1 MITNLTIL
9 YIIASGILA
18 LFVALFQYIHKM
30 KRNLINWSL
39 ATLRFVTVFSL
50 LLLIINPKFDK
61 NVIKVV
67 KPILAVAVDNSQSIK
82 YLNKDS
88 LSKIAT
94 ELILGNSGLSEKYDI
109 KTYSFGKQLNQNKF
123 LNFNE
128 KQTNITKAIQDIESI
143 HESQIAPIVLISDG
157 NQTIGTNYGYASK
170 AFKQAVF
177 PLILGDSIFNTDLK
191 ILQINVNKY
200 AYLNNKFPVEIFCSY
215 LGNKTISTELTISSG
230 NQTIHKE
237 LLEFSPE
244 VNSRIITPLIKTT
257 KVGQQAYQ
265 VSLKPIQNEKNKVN
279 NLKYISLETIDEF
292 SKVALI
298 STISHP
304 DIGALKTSIES
315 NKQRLVDILKPEEFI
330 ATNESY
336 GLVILYQPNTEF
348 NNVFERTKK
357 MNNNVFIIGG
367 SNTQWSFL
375 NEIQSDFYQE
385 VTGQNESFQGKI
397 NLDFMNFNSTDYRFI
412 SHPPLTT
419 EFGQVSIKTQYE
431 TLLYKSV
438 NGVLTNEPLWFT
450 YENNSSRNSVLL
462 AENLW
467 KWRMYSFQ
475 QNLNFVTFDSFI
487 AKVIQY
493 LDVKNQDNRLIV
505 DYQSV
510 YDGGQELEISAQYF
524 NKNYEL
530 DSNANIEITFTN
542 NKSGLQLEFPMIT
555 DSYSYKLDLSVLD
568 AGAYS
573 FEVKVNKESLRKSGV
588 IEILEFNIEQQFLNS
603 DVSQLEQLS
612 INTSTTMYF
621 DSQINELI
629 DQLLSENRFY
639 SVQKI
644 TKKSVYLLDITF
656 MLFLLFSSLTT
667 EWLIRKYRG
676 LT

>member
-18 LFVALFQYIHKM
+18 LFVALFQYIYKM

-88 LSKIAT
+88 LSKLAT
-94 ELILGNSGLSEKYDI
+94 ELILGNSELSEKYDI

-257 KVGQQAYQ
+257 KVGQQVYQ

-367 SNTQWSFL
+367 SNTQWRFL
-375 NEIQSDFYQE
+375 NEIQSDFYLE

-542 NKSGLQLEFPMIT
+542 NKSGRQLEFPMIT

-667 EWLIRKYRG
+667 EWLIRKYKG
-676 LT
+676 ST

>member
-18 LFVALFQYIHKM
+18 LFVALFQYIYKM

-88 LSKIAT
+88 LSKLAT

-367 SNTQWSFL
+367 SNTQWRFL

-385 VTGQNESFQGKI
+385 VTGQNELFQGKI

-542 NKSGLQLEFPMIT
+542 NKSGRQLEFPMIT

-667 EWLIRKYRG
+667 EWLIRKYKG

>member
-18 LFVALFQYIHKM
+18 LFVALFQYIYKM

-88 LSKIAT
+88 LSQLAT

-367 SNTQWSFL
+367 SNTQWHFL
-375 NEIQSDFYQE
+375 NEIQSDFYLE

-542 NKSGLQLEFPMIT
+542 NKSGRQLEFPMIT

-667 EWLIRKYRG
+667 EWLIRKYKG

>member
-18 LFVALFQYIHKM
+18 LFVALFQYIYKM

-157 NQTIGTNYGYASK
+157 NQTIGPNYGYASK

-367 SNTQWSFL
+367 SNTQWRFL
-375 NEIQSDFYQE
+375 NEIQSDFYLE

-542 NKSGLQLEFPMIT
+542 NKSGRQLEFPMIT

-612 INTSTTMYF
+612 INTSTTMFF

-667 EWLIRKYRG
+667 EWLVRKYKG

>member
-88 LSKIAT
+88 LSKLAT

-367 SNTQWSFL
+367 SNTQWRFL

-542 NKSGLQLEFPMIT
+542 NKSGRQLEFPMIT

-667 EWLIRKYRG
+667 EWLIRKYKG

>member
-18 LFVALFQYIHKM
+18 LFVALFQYIYKM

-88 LSKIAT
+88 LSKLAT

-367 SNTQWSFL
+367 SNTQWRFL
-375 NEIQSDFYQE
+375 NEIQSDFYLE

-542 NKSGLQLEFPMIT
+542 NKSGRQLEFPMIT

-667 EWLIRKYRG
+667 EWLIRKYKG

>member
-18 LFVALFQYIHKM
+18 LFVALFQYIYKM

-88 LSKIAT
+88 LSKLAT

-143 HESQIAPIVLISDG
+143 HESKIAPIVLISDG

-367 SNTQWSFL
+367 SNTQWRFL
-375 NEIQSDFYQE
+375 NEIQSDFYLE

-542 NKSGLQLEFPMIT
+542 NKSGRQLEFPMIT

-667 EWLIRKYRG
+667 EWLIRKYKG

>member
-1 MITNLTIL
+1 
-9 YIIASGILA
+9 
-18 LFVALFQYIHKM
+18 M

-88 LSKIAT
+88 LSKLAT

-257 KVGQQAYQ
+257 KVGQQVYQ

-298 STISHP
+298 STMSHP

-336 GLVILYQPNTEF
+336 GLVISYQPNTEF

-367 SNTQWSFL
+367 SNTQWHFL

-542 NKSGLQLEFPMIT
+542 NKSGRQLEFPMIT

-612 INTSTTMYF
+612 INTSTTMFF

-667 EWLIRKYRG
+667 EWLIRKYKG

>member
-88 LSKIAT
+88 LSQLAT

-157 NQTIGTNYGYASK
+157 NQTIGPNYGYASK

-367 SNTQWSFL
+367 SNTQWHFL
-375 NEIQSDFYQE
+375 NEIQSDFYLE

-542 NKSGLQLEFPMIT
+542 NKSGRQLEFPMIT

>member
-1 MITNLTIL
+1 MITNQTIL
-9 YIIASGILA
+9 YIIGSGILA
-18 LFVALFQYIHKM
+18 LFVALFQYIYIM

-61 NVIKVV
+61 NIIKVV

-88 LSKIAT
+88 LSQLAT

-257 KVGQQAYQ
+257 KVGQQVYQ

-573 FEVKVNKESLRKSGV
+573 FEVKVNKESLRQSGV

-612 INTSTTMYF
+612 INTSTTMFF

-667 EWLIRKYRG
+667 EWLIRKYKG

>member
-1 MITNLTIL
+1 VITNLTIL

-18 LFVALFQYIHKM
+18 LFVALFQYIYKM

-367 SNTQWSFL
+367 SNTQWHFL
-375 NEIQSDFYQE
+375 NEIQSDFYLE

-542 NKSGLQLEFPMIT
+542 NKSGRQLEFPMIT

-573 FEVKVNKESLRKSGV
+573 FEVKVNKEPLLKSGV

-667 EWLIRKYRG
+667 EWLIRKYKG

>member
-1 MITNLTIL
+1 VITNLTIL

-88 LSKIAT
+88 LSKLAT

-367 SNTQWSFL
+367 SNTQWHFL
-375 NEIQSDFYQE
+375 NEIQSDFYLE

-542 NKSGLQLEFPMIT
+542 NKSGRQLEFPMIT

-667 EWLIRKYRG
+667 EWLIRKYKG

>member
-1 MITNLTIL
+1 
-9 YIIASGILA
+9 
-18 LFVALFQYIHKM
+18 M

-367 SNTQWSFL
+367 SNTQWHFL
-375 NEIQSDFYQE
+375 NEIQSDFYLE

-542 NKSGLQLEFPMIT
+542 NKSGRQLEFPMIT

-667 EWLIRKYRG
+667 EWLIRKYKG

>member
-18 LFVALFQYIHKM
+18 LFVALFQYIYKM

-88 LSKIAT
+88 LSQLAT

-109 KTYSFGKQLNQNKF
+109 KTYSFGKQLNQNNF

-367 SNTQWSFL
+367 SNTQWRFL
-375 NEIQSDFYQE
+375 NEIQSDFYLE
-385 VTGQNESFQGKI
+385 VTGQNELFQGKI
-397 NLDFMNFNSTDYRFI
+397 NLDFMNFNCTDYRFI

-450 YENNSSRNSVLL
+450 YQNNSSRNSVLL

-542 NKSGLQLEFPMIT
+542 NKSGRQLEFPMIT

-573 FEVKVNKESLRKSGV
+573 FEVKVNKEPLLKSGV

-639 SVQKI
+639 SVRKI

-656 MLFLLFSSLTT
+656 MLFLFFSSLTT
-667 EWLIRKYRG
+667 EWLIRKYKG

>member
-18 LFVALFQYIHKM
+18 LFVALFQYIYKM

-88 LSKIAT
+88 LSQLAT

-367 SNTQWSFL
+367 SNTQWRFL

-542 NKSGLQLEFPMIT
+542 NKSGRQLEFPMIT

-667 EWLIRKYRG
+667 EWLIRKYKG

>member
-18 LFVALFQYIHKM
+18 LFVALFQYIYKM

-88 LSKIAT
+88 LSKLAT

-367 SNTQWSFL
+367 SNTQWRFL

-542 NKSGLQLEFPMIT
+542 NKSGRQLEFPMIT

-667 EWLIRKYRG
+667 EWLIRKYKG

>member
-18 LFVALFQYIHKM
+18 LFVALFQYIYKM

-88 LSKIAT
+88 LSQLAT

-143 HESQIAPIVLISDG
+143 YESQIAPIVLISDG

-367 SNTQWSFL
+367 SNTQWRFL

-542 NKSGLQLEFPMIT
+542 NKSGRQLEFPMIT

-667 EWLIRKYRG
+667 EWLIRKYKG

>member
-18 LFVALFQYIHKM
+18 LFVALFQYIYKM

-88 LSKIAT
+88 LSKLAT

-367 SNTQWSFL
+367 SNTQWRFL

-542 NKSGLQLEFPMIT
+542 NKSGRQLEFPMIT

-573 FEVKVNKESLRKSGV
+573 FEVKVNKEPLLKSGV

-639 SVQKI
+639 SVRKI
-644 TKKSVYLLDITF
+644 TKKSVYLLDISF

-667 EWLIRKYRG
+667 EWLIRKYKG

>member
-1 MITNLTIL
+1 M
-9 YIIASGILA
+9 
-18 LFVALFQYIHKM
+18 
-30 KRNLINWSL
+30 
-39 ATLRFVTVFSL
+39 
-50 LLLIINPKFDK
+50 
-61 NVIKVV
+61 
-67 KPILAVAVDNSQSIK
+67 
-82 YLNKDS
+82 
-88 LSKIAT
+88 
-94 ELILGNSGLSEKYDI
+94 
-109 KTYSFGKQLNQNKF
+109 
-123 LNFNE
+123 
-128 KQTNITKAIQDIESI
+128 
-143 HESQIAPIVLISDG
+143 
-157 NQTIGTNYGYASK
+157 
-170 AFKQAVF
+170 
-177 PLILGDSIFNTDLK
+177 
-191 ILQINVNKY
+191 
-200 AYLNNKFPVEIFCSY
+200 IFCSY

-367 SNTQWSFL
+367 SNTQWHFL
-375 NEIQSDFYQE
+375 NEIQSDFYLE

-524 NKNYEL
+524 N
-530 DSNANIEITFTN
+530 
-542 NKSGLQLEFPMIT
+542 
-555 DSYSYKLDLSVLD
+555 LS
-568 AGAYS
+568 
-573 FEVKVNKESLRKSGV
+573 
-588 IEILEFNIEQQFLNS
+588 
-603 DVSQLEQLS
+603 
-612 INTSTTMYF
+612 
-621 DSQINELI
+621 LI
-629 DQLLSENRFY
+629 H
-639 SVQKI
+639 I
-644 TKKSVYLLDITF
+644 
-656 MLFLLFSSLTT
+656 
-667 EWLIRKYRG
+667 
-676 LT
+676 